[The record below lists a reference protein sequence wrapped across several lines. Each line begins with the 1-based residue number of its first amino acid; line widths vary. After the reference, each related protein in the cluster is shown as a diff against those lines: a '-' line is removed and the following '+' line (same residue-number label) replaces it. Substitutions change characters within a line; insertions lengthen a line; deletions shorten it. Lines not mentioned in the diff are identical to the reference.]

1 MNSRLSF
8 MTDFKILTEQF
19 ADIRILR
26 YQVPGFED
34 LNFEKKR
41 LVYFLS
47 QAALW
52 GRDIIYDQNYKH
64 NLFIRHNLENVY
76 KTYVGNRESKAFQA
90 FVVYLKRFWFS
101 NGIHHHYAMDKF
113 FPSCTSNEFKK
124 LLNSSDKAGYKYFNK
139 ETLEVFV
146 ENFTNLIFDPML
158 DAKRLSLDAENDLVL
173 NSACNFY
180 KDVNQ
185 QEAEEFYKNKNIPNP
200 KKPISLGLNSKL
212 VKENGQIKELVYKLG
227 EHYSA
232 AIGKMVFWLEKAVRF
247 TENEAQ
253 SKALQKLIDFYKSG
267 DLKDFD
273 DYSLAWLQDTESSV
287 DMIHG
292 FIETYGDPLGRKA
305 TYEALVSIRDDE
317 ATKRAE
323 TVSANANWFE
333 QKSSTSPKHKKE
345 KIHGVTA
352 KAIFVVMEAGDCSP
366 STPIGVNLPNADW
379 IRAEH
384 GSKSVSISNII
395 DAYDLASK
403 DSGVLE
409 EFAFSEEE
417 IELDKKQSSQA
428 SKLHVDL
435 HEIIG
440 HGSGKIESGV
450 AEPAETLKNYAS
462 TIEEARADLV
472 ALFFATDQKLVDLG
486 LMPDETTGI
495 CEYNSFIRSSLLTQ
509 LVRVEYGKDIEES
522 HMRNRQLI
530 AKWVFEKGRSENV
543 IERVK
548 KEGKTYFV
556 IRDYEKLRMLFGIL
570 LKEVQRIKSTGD
582 YQAAKDLVENYGVKV
597 DAELHEEVL
606 ERWKRLN
613 IAAYAGFLNPQY
625 SPIFDDHKMVDIK
638 ITYPDNFTNQ
648 MLYYSQH
655 YSSLI

>member
-1 MNSRLSF
+1 
-8 MTDFKILTEQF
+8 MTDFKIQTEQF
-19 ADIRILR
+19 ADVRILR
-26 YQVPGFED
+26 YQVPGFEN
-34 LNFEKKR
+34 LSFEKKR
-41 LVYFLS
+41 LIYFLS

-64 NLFIRHNLENVY
+64 NLLIRHNLENIY
-76 KTYVGNRESKAFQA
+76 KTYSGNRESDSFKA

-113 FPSCTSNEFKK
+113 FPACSREEFKELLNGSNEE
-124 LLNSSDKAGYKYFNK
+124 NYKFFAK
-139 ETLEVFV
+139 ESLEEFV
-146 ENFTNLIFDPML
+146 ALFTDLIFDPKL

-173 NSACNFY
+173 HSACNFY
-180 KDVNQ
+180 EGLTQV
-185 QEAEEFYKNKNIPNP
+185 EAEEFYKNQSVPNP

-212 VKENGQIKELVYKLG
+212 IKENGELKELTYKLG

-232 AIGKMVFWLEKAVRF
+232 AIGKMLFWLEKAVRF
-247 TENEAQ
+247 SENETQ
-253 SKALQKLIDFYKSG
+253 KKALQKLIDFYKSG

-273 DYSLAWLQDTESSV
+273 EYSLAWLQDTKSSV

-305 TYEALVSIRDDE
+305 TYEALVSIRDEE
-317 ATKRAE
+317 ASKRAK
-323 TVSANANWFE
+323 TVSGNANWFE
-333 QKSSTSPKHKKE
+333 QHSSTSPKHKKE
-345 KIHGVTA
+345 NIKGVTA

-384 GSKSVSISNII
+384 GSKSVTITNII

-409 EFAFSEEE
+409 EFAFSKEEV
-417 IELDKKQSSQA
+417 ELDKSRGSLA

-440 HGSGKIESGV
+440 HGSGKIEEGV
-450 AEPAETLKNYAS
+450 GEPSETLKNYAS

-472 ALFFATDQKLVDLG
+472 ALYFALDQKLIDLG
-486 LMPDETTGI
+486 LMPDKNTGI

-509 LVRVEYGKDIEES
+509 LVRVELGKDIEES

-530 AKWVFEKGRSENV
+530 AKWVLEKGSAEKV
-543 IERVK
+543 IDCVK

-556 IRDYEKLRMLFGIL
+556 IRDYEKLRILFGLL

-597 DAELHEEVL
+597 DLELHKEVL
-606 ERWKRLN
+606 ERWEKLN

-625 SPIFDDHKMVDIK
+625 SPIFDDHKMVDIE
-638 ITYPDNFTNQ
+638 ITYPDNFTDQ

>member
-1 MNSRLSF
+1 

-26 YQVPGFED
+26 YQVPEFEN

-64 NLFIRHNLENVY
+64 NLLIRHNLENIY
-76 KTYVGNRESKAFQA
+76 KTFSGNRESESFKA

-113 FPSCTSNEFKK
+113 FPTCSQDEFKEFI
-124 LLNSSDKAGYKYFNK
+124 NASDKDNYKFFNEEK
-139 ETLEVFV
+139 FDVFI
-146 ENFTNLIFDPML
+146 EEFTKLIFDSTL
-158 DAKRLSLDAENDLVL
+158 DAKRLSLDAENDLVI

-180 KDVNQ
+180 ENVTQ
-185 QEAEEFYKNKNIPNP
+185 EEAEEFYKNQKIPNP
-200 KKPISLGLNSKL
+200 QKPISLGLNSKL
-212 VKENGQIKELVYKLG
+212 IKENGEVKELTYKLG

-232 AIGKMVFWLEKAVRF
+232 AIGKMIFWLEKAVRF
-247 TENEAQ
+247 TENDAQ
-253 SKALQKLIDFYKSG
+253 TKALLKLIDFYKSG

-305 TYEALVSIRDDE
+305 TYEALVSICDVE
-317 ATKRAE
+317 ATKRAV
-323 TVSANANWFE
+323 TVSGNANWFE
-333 QKSSTSPKHKKE
+333 QHSSTSSKHKKE
-345 KIHGVTA
+345 NIQGVTA

-384 GSKSVSISNII
+384 GSKSVTITNII

-417 IELDKKQSSQA
+417 VDLDKSRGSQA

-440 HGSGKIESGV
+440 HGSGKIEAGV

-472 ALFFATDQKLVDLG
+472 ALYFAMDQKLIDLG
-486 LMPDETTGI
+486 LMPDEKTGI

-509 LVRVEYGKDIEES
+509 LVRVEFGKEIEES

-530 AKWVFEKGRSENV
+530 AKWVFEMGKEENI

-548 KEGKTYFV
+548 KEEKTYFV
-556 IRDYEKLRMLFGIL
+556 IRDYKKLRLLFGTL

-597 DAELHEEVL
+597 DLELHKEVL
-606 ERWKRLN
+606 ARWERLN

-625 SPIFDDHKMVDIK
+625 SPIFDDHKMVDIE
-638 ITYPDNFTNQ
+638 ITYPDNFTKQ

>member
-1 MNSRLSF
+1 

-26 YQVPGFED
+26 YQVPEFEN

-64 NLFIRHNLENVY
+64 NLLIRHNLENIY
-76 KTYVGNRESKAFQA
+76 KTFSGNRESESFKA

-113 FPSCTSNEFKK
+113 FPTCSQDEFKEFI
-124 LLNSSDKAGYKYFNK
+124 NASDKDNYKFFNEEK
-139 ETLEVFV
+139 FDVFI
-146 ENFTNLIFDPML
+146 EEFTKLIFDSTL
-158 DAKRLSLDAENDLVL
+158 DAKRLSLDAKNDLVI

-180 KDVNQ
+180 ENVTQ
-185 QEAEEFYKNKNIPNP
+185 EEAEEFYKNQKIPNP
-200 KKPISLGLNSKL
+200 QKPISLGLNSKL
-212 VKENGQIKELVYKLG
+212 IKENGEVKELTYKLG

-232 AIGKMVFWLEKAVRF
+232 AIGKMIFWLEKAVRF
-247 TENEAQ
+247 TENDAQ
-253 SKALQKLIDFYKSG
+253 TKALLKLIDFYKSG

-305 TYEALVSIRDDE
+305 TYEALVSICDVE
-317 ATKRAE
+317 ATKRAV
-323 TVSANANWFE
+323 TVSGNANWFE
-333 QKSSTSPKHKKE
+333 QHSSTSSKHKKE
-345 KIHGVTA
+345 NIQGVTA

-384 GSKSVSISNII
+384 GSKSVTITNII

-417 IELDKKQSSQA
+417 VDLDKSRGSQA

-440 HGSGKIESGV
+440 HGSGKIEAGV

-472 ALFFATDQKLVDLG
+472 ALYFAMDQKLIDLG
-486 LMPDETTGI
+486 LMPDEKTGI

-509 LVRVEYGKDIEES
+509 LVRVEFGKEIEES

-530 AKWVFEKGRSENV
+530 AKWVFEMGKEENI

-548 KEGKTYFV
+548 KEEKTYFV
-556 IRDYEKLRMLFGIL
+556 IRDYKKLRLFFGTL

-582 YQAAKDLVENYGVKV
+582 YQAAKDLVEDYGVKV
-597 DAELHEEVL
+597 DPELHKEVL

-625 SPIFDDHKMVDIK
+625 SPIFDDHKMVDIE
-638 ITYPDNFTNQ
+638 ITYPDNFTKQ

>member
-1 MNSRLSF
+1 
-8 MTDFKILTEQF
+8 MTDFKIQTEQF

-26 YQVPGFED
+26 YQVPEFEK
-34 LNFEKKR
+34 LSFEKKR

-52 GRDIIYDQNYKH
+52 GRDIIYDQNYKY
-64 NLFIRHNLENVY
+64 NLLIRHNLENVY
-76 KTYVGNRESKAFQA
+76 KTYTGNRESETFKA

-113 FPSCTSNEFKK
+113 FPTCSREEFKK
-124 LLNSSDKAGYKYFNK
+124 LLINSNKANYKFFAEEIFNDFI
-139 ETLEVFV
+139 EE
-146 ENFTNLIFDPML
+146 FTNLIFDPTL
-158 DAKRLSLDAENDLVL
+158 DAKRLSLDAENDLLL

-180 KDVNQ
+180 ENISQ
-185 QEAEEFYKNKNIPNP
+185 EEAEEFYNTKKVLNA

-212 VKENGQIKELVYKLG
+212 VKENGQIKELTYKIG

-232 AIGKMVFWLEKAVRF
+232 SIGKMVFWLEKAVRF
-247 TENEAQ
+247 AENDKQ
-253 SKALQKLIDFYKSG
+253 TKALQKLIDFYKSG
-267 DLKDFD
+267 ELKDFD

-287 DMIHG
+287 DIIHG

-305 TYEALVSIRDDE
+305 TYEALVSIRDEE

-323 TVSANANWFE
+323 TVSGNANWFE
-333 QKSSTSPKHKKE
+333 QNSSTFPKHKKE
-345 KIHGVTA
+345 KIEGVTA
-352 KAIFVVMEAGDCSP
+352 KAIFAVMEAGDCSP

-379 IRAEH
+379 IRAEY

-403 DSGVLE
+403 NSGVVE

-417 IELDKKQSSQA
+417 VELDKKYGSLA

-440 HGSGKIESGV
+440 HGSGKIEEGV
-450 AEPAETLKNYAS
+450 AEPAVTLKNYAS

-472 ALFFATDQKLVDLG
+472 ALYFAMDQKLIDLG
-486 LMPDETTGI
+486 LMPDKNTGV

-509 LVRVEYGKDIEES
+509 LVRVELGKDIEES

-530 AKWVFEKGRSENV
+530 AKWVFEKGNEENV

-548 KEGKTYFV
+548 KDGKTYFV
-556 IRDYEKLRMLFGIL
+556 IRDYKKLNILFGEL

-582 YQAAKDLVENYGVKV
+582 YEAAKNLVENYGVKV
-597 DAELHEEVL
+597 DVELHKEVL
-606 ERWKRLN
+606 LRWEKLN
-613 IAAYAGFLNPQY
+613 IAAYAGFINPQY
-625 SPIFDDHKMVDIK
+625 SPIFDEHKIVDVEIN
-638 ITYPDNFTNQ
+638 YPDDFTQQ
-648 MLYYSQH
+648 MLYYSQY

>member
-1 MNSRLSF
+1 

-26 YQVPGFED
+26 YQVPEFEN

-64 NLFIRHNLENVY
+64 NLLIRHNLENIY
-76 KTYVGNRESKAFQA
+76 KTFSGNRESESFKA

-113 FPSCTSNEFKK
+113 FPTCSQDEFKEFI
-124 LLNSSDKAGYKYFNK
+124 NASDKDNYKFFNEEK
-139 ETLEVFV
+139 FDVFI
-146 ENFTNLIFDPML
+146 EEFTKLIFDSTL
-158 DAKRLSLDAENDLVL
+158 DAKRLSLDAKNDLVI

-180 KDVNQ
+180 ENISQ
-185 QEAEEFYKNKNIPNP
+185 EEAEEFYKNQKIPNP
-200 KKPISLGLNSKL
+200 QKPISLGLNSKL
-212 VKENGQIKELVYKLG
+212 IKENGEVKELTYKLG

-232 AIGKMVFWLEKAVRF
+232 AIGKMIFWLEKAVRF
-247 TENEAQ
+247 TENDAQ
-253 SKALQKLIDFYKSG
+253 TKALLKLIDFYKSG

-305 TYEALVSIRDDE
+305 TYEALVSICDVE
-317 ATKRAE
+317 ATKRAV
-323 TVSANANWFE
+323 TVSGNANWFE
-333 QKSSTSPKHKKE
+333 QHSSTSSKHKKE
-345 KIHGVTA
+345 NIQGVTA

-384 GSKSVSISNII
+384 GSKSVTITNII

-417 IELDKKQSSQA
+417 VDLDKSRGSQA

-440 HGSGKIESGV
+440 HGSGKIEDGV

-472 ALFFATDQKLVDLG
+472 ALYFAMDQKLIDLG
-486 LMPDETTGI
+486 LMPDEKTGI

-509 LVRVEYGKDIEES
+509 LVRVEFGKEIEES

-530 AKWVFEKGRSENV
+530 AKWVFEMGKVENV

-548 KEGKTYFV
+548 KEENTYFV
-556 IRDYEKLRMLFGIL
+556 IRDYKKLRLLFGTL

-597 DAELHEEVL
+597 DPELHKEVL

-625 SPIFDDHKMVDIK
+625 SPIFDDHKMVDIE
-638 ITYPDNFTNQ
+638 ITYPDNFTKQ

>member
-1 MNSRLSF
+1 

-26 YQVPGFED
+26 YQVPEFEN

-64 NLFIRHNLENVY
+64 NLLIRHNLENIY
-76 KTYVGNRESKAFQA
+76 KTFSGNRESENFKA

-113 FPSCTSNEFKK
+113 FPTCSQDEFKEFI
-124 LLNSSDKAGYKYFNK
+124 NASDKDNYKFFNEEK
-139 ETLEVFV
+139 FDVFI
-146 ENFTNLIFDPML
+146 EEFTKLIFDSTL
-158 DAKRLSLDAENDLVL
+158 DAKRLSLDAENDLVI

-180 KDVNQ
+180 ENVTQ
-185 QEAEEFYKNKNIPNP
+185 EEAEEFYKNQKIPNP
-200 KKPISLGLNSKL
+200 QKPISLGLNSKL
-212 VKENGQIKELVYKLG
+212 IKENGEVKELTYKLG

-232 AIGKMVFWLEKAVRF
+232 AIGKMIFWLEKAVRF
-247 TENEAQ
+247 TENDAQ
-253 SKALQKLIDFYKSG
+253 TKALLKLIDFYKSG

-305 TYEALVSIRDDE
+305 TYEALVSICDVE
-317 ATKRAE
+317 ATKRAV
-323 TVSANANWFE
+323 TVSGNANWFE
-333 QKSSTSPKHKKE
+333 QHSSTSSKHKKE
-345 KIHGVTA
+345 NIQGVTA

-384 GSKSVSISNII
+384 GSKSVTITNII

-417 IELDKKQSSQA
+417 VDLDKSRGSQA

-440 HGSGKIESGV
+440 HGSGKIEDGV

-472 ALFFATDQKLVDLG
+472 ALYFAMDQKLIDLG
-486 LMPDETTGI
+486 LMPDEKTGI

-509 LVRVEYGKDIEES
+509 LVRVEFGKEIEES

-530 AKWVFEKGRSENV
+530 AKWVFEMGKVENV

-548 KEGKTYFV
+548 KEENTYFV
-556 IRDYEKLRMLFGIL
+556 IRDYKKLRLLFGTL

-597 DAELHEEVL
+597 DPELHKEVL

-625 SPIFDDHKMVDIK
+625 SPIFDDHKMVDIE
-638 ITYPDNFTNQ
+638 ITYPDNFTKQ

>member
-1 MNSRLSF
+1 

-26 YQVPGFED
+26 YQVPEFEN

-64 NLFIRHNLENVY
+64 NLLIRHNLENIY
-76 KTYVGNRESKAFQA
+76 KTFSGNRERESFKA

-113 FPSCTSNEFKK
+113 FPTCSQDEFKEFI
-124 LLNSSDKAGYKYFNK
+124 NASDKDNYKFFNEEK
-139 ETLEVFV
+139 FDVFI
-146 ENFTNLIFDPML
+146 EKFTKLIFDSTL
-158 DAKRLSLDAENDLVL
+158 DAKRLSLDTKNDLVI

-180 KDVNQ
+180 ENISQ
-185 QEAEEFYKNKNIPNP
+185 EEAEEFYKNQKIPNP
-200 KKPISLGLNSKL
+200 QKPISLGLNSKL
-212 VKENGQIKELVYKLG
+212 IKENGEVKELTYKLG

-232 AIGKMVFWLEKAVRF
+232 AIGKMIFWLEKAVRF
-247 TENEAQ
+247 TENDAQ
-253 SKALQKLIDFYKSG
+253 TKALLKLIDFYKSG

-273 DYSLAWLQDTESSV
+273 DFSLAWLQDTESSV

-305 TYEALVSIRDDE
+305 TYEALVSICDVE
-317 ATKRAE
+317 ATKRAV
-323 TVSANANWFE
+323 TVSGNANWFE
-333 QKSSTSPKHKKE
+333 QHSSTSSKHKKE
-345 KIHGVTA
+345 NIQGVTA

-384 GSKSVSISNII
+384 GSKSVTITNII

-417 IELDKKQSSQA
+417 VDLDKSRGSQA

-440 HGSGKIESGV
+440 HGSGKIEDGV

-472 ALFFATDQKLVDLG
+472 ALYFATDQKLIDLG
-486 LMPDETTGI
+486 LMPDEKTGI

-509 LVRVEYGKDIEES
+509 LVRVEFGKEIEES

-530 AKWVFEKGRSENV
+530 AKWVFEMGKEENI

-548 KEGKTYFV
+548 KEEKTYFV
-556 IRDYEKLRMLFGIL
+556 IRDYKKLRLLFGTL

-597 DAELHEEVL
+597 DPELHKEVL

-625 SPIFDDHKMVDIK
+625 SPIFDDHKMVDIE
-638 ITYPDNFTNQ
+638 ITYPDNFTKQ

>member
-1 MNSRLSF
+1 MV
-8 MTDFKILTEQF
+8 I
-19 ADIRILR
+19 
-26 YQVPGFED
+26 
-34 LNFEKKR
+34 
-41 LVYFLS
+41 
-47 QAALW
+47 
-52 GRDIIYDQNYKH
+52 
-64 NLFIRHNLENVY
+64 
-76 KTYVGNRESKAFQA
+76 
-90 FVVYLKRFWFS
+90 
-101 NGIHHHYAMDKF
+101 
-113 FPSCTSNEFKK
+113 
-124 LLNSSDKAGYKYFNK
+124 
-139 ETLEVFV
+139 
-146 ENFTNLIFDPML
+146 
-158 DAKRLSLDAENDLVL
+158 

-180 KDVNQ
+180 ENVTQ
-185 QEAEEFYKNKNIPNP
+185 EEAEEFYKNQKVPNP
-200 KKPISLGLNSKL
+200 KKPIALGLNSKL
-212 VKENGQIKELVYKLG
+212 IKENGEVKELTYKLG

-232 AIGKMVFWLEKAVRF
+232 AIGKMIFWLEKAVRF
-247 TENEAQ
+247 TENDAQ
-253 SKALQKLIDFYKSG
+253 TKALLKLIDFYKSG

-305 TYEALVSIRDDE
+305 TYEALVSICDVE
-317 ATKRAE
+317 ATKRAV
-323 TVSANANWFE
+323 TVSGNANWFE
-333 QKSSTSPKHKKE
+333 QHSSTSSKHKKE
-345 KIHGVTA
+345 NIQGVTA

-384 GSKSVSISNII
+384 GSKSVTITNII

-417 IELDKKQSSQA
+417 VDLDKSRGSQA

-440 HGSGKIESGV
+440 HGSGKIEDGV

-472 ALFFATDQKLVDLG
+472 ALYFAMDQKLIDLG
-486 LMPDETTGI
+486 LMPDEKTGI

-509 LVRVEYGKDIEES
+509 LVRVEFGKEIEES

-530 AKWVFEKGRSENV
+530 AKWVFEMGKEENV

-548 KEGKTYFV
+548 KEEKTYFV
-556 IRDYEKLRMLFGIL
+556 IRDYEKLRLLFGTL

-597 DAELHEEVL
+597 DPELHKEVL

-625 SPIFDDHKMVDIK
+625 SPIFDDHKMVDIE
-638 ITYPDNFTNQ
+638 ITYPDNFTKQ

>member
-1 MNSRLSF
+1 

-26 YQVPGFED
+26 YQVPEFEK
-34 LNFEKKR
+34 LSFEKKR
-41 LVYFLS
+41 LAYFLS

-64 NLFIRHNLENVY
+64 NLLIRHTLENVY
-76 KTYVGNRESKAFQA
+76 KTYSGNRESEAFKAF
-90 FVVYLKRFWFS
+90 VIYLKRFWFS

-113 FPSCTSNEFKK
+113 FPTCSKDELVKI
-124 LLNSSDKAGYKYFNK
+124 LNASDKENYKFFA
-139 ETLEVFV
+139 EESLEEFVLHFADLVF
-146 ENFTNLIFDPML
+146 DSSL
-158 DAKRLSLDAENDLVL
+158 DAKRLSLDAKNDLVR

-180 KDVNQ
+180 ENISQ
-185 QEAEEFYKNKNIPNP
+185 EEAEDFFQKQKVPNP
-200 KKPISLGLNSKL
+200 QKPISLGLNSKL
-212 VKENGQIKELVYKLG
+212 IKENGEVKELTYKLG
-227 EHYSA
+227 GHYSA

-247 TENEAQ
+247 TENDAQ
-253 SKALQKLIDFYKSG
+253 TKALQKLIDFYKSG
-267 DLKDFD
+267 SLEDFD

-292 FIETYGDPLGRKA
+292 FIETYGDPLGKKA
-305 TYEALVSIRDDE
+305 TYEALVSIRDED
-317 ATKRAE
+317 ATKRAK
-323 TVSANANWFE
+323 TVSDNANWFE
-333 QKSSTSPKHKKE
+333 QHSSTFSKHKKE
-345 KIHGVTA
+345 NIKGVTA

-379 IRAEH
+379 IRAEY

-409 EFAFSEEE
+409 EFAYSKEEV
-417 IELDKKQSSQA
+417 ELDKNQGSLA

-440 HGSGKIESGV
+440 HGSGKIEEGV
-450 AEPAETLKNYAS
+450 GEPAETLKNYAS

-472 ALFFATDQKLVDLG
+472 ALYFATDKKLVDLG
-486 LMPDETTGI
+486 LMPDEKTGI

-509 LVRVEYGKDIEES
+509 LVRVELGKDIEES

-530 AKWVFEKGRSENV
+530 AKWVFEKGKSENV
-543 IERVK
+543 IERVIN
-548 KEGKTYFV
+548 EGKTYFH
-556 IRDYEKLRMLFGIL
+556 IRDYEKLRLLFGEL
-570 LKEVQRIKSTGD
+570 LKEVQRIKSAGD

-597 DAELHEEVL
+597 DPDLHQEVL
-606 ERWKRLN
+606 MRWKKLN

-625 SPIFDDHKMVDIK
+625 SPIFDAHKMVDIE
-638 ITYPDNFTNQ
+638 ISYPDDFTNQ

>member
-1 MNSRLSF
+1 

-26 YQVPGFED
+26 YQVPEFEN

-64 NLFIRHNLENVY
+64 NLLIRHNLENIY
-76 KTYVGNRESKAFQA
+76 KTFSGNRESESFKA

-113 FPSCTSNEFKK
+113 FPTCSQDEFKEFI
-124 LLNSSDKAGYKYFNK
+124 NASDKDNYKFFNEEK
-139 ETLEVFV
+139 FDVFI
-146 ENFTNLIFDPML
+146 EEFTKLIFDSTL
-158 DAKRLSLDAENDLVL
+158 DAKRLSLDAKNDLVI

-180 KDVNQ
+180 ENVTQ
-185 QEAEEFYKNKNIPNP
+185 EEAEEFYKNQKIPNP
-200 KKPISLGLNSKL
+200 QKPISLGLNSKL
-212 VKENGQIKELVYKLG
+212 IKENGEVKELTYKLG

-232 AIGKMVFWLEKAVRF
+232 AIGKMIFWLEKAVRF
-247 TENEAQ
+247 TENDAQ
-253 SKALQKLIDFYKSG
+253 TKALLKLIDFYKSG

-305 TYEALVSIRDDE
+305 TYEALVSICDVE
-317 ATKRAE
+317 ATKRAV
-323 TVSANANWFE
+323 TVSGNANWFE
-333 QKSSTSPKHKKE
+333 QHSSTSSKHKKE
-345 KIHGVTA
+345 NIQGVTA

-384 GSKSVSISNII
+384 GSKSVTITNII

-417 IELDKKQSSQA
+417 VDLDKSRGSQA

-440 HGSGKIESGV
+440 HGSGKIEDGV

-472 ALFFATDQKLVDLG
+472 ALYFTMDQKLIDLG
-486 LMPDETTGI
+486 LMPDEKTGI

-509 LVRVEYGKDIEES
+509 LVRVEFGKEIEES

-530 AKWVFEKGRSENV
+530 AKWVFEMGKEENV

-548 KEGKTYFV
+548 KEEKTYFV
-556 IRDYEKLRMLFGIL
+556 IRDYEKLRLLFGTL

-597 DAELHEEVL
+597 DLELHKEVL
-606 ERWKRLN
+606 ARWERLN

-625 SPIFDDHKMVDIK
+625 SPIFDDHKMVDIE
-638 ITYPDNFTNQ
+638 ITYPDNFTKQ

>member
-1 MNSRLSF
+1 

-26 YQVPGFED
+26 YQVPGFEK
-34 LNFEKKR
+34 LSFEKKR
-41 LVYFLS
+41 LAYFLS

-64 NLFIRHNLENVY
+64 NLLIRHNLENVY
-76 KTYVGNRESKAFQA
+76 KTYSGNRESDAFKA

-113 FPSCTSNEFKK
+113 FPECSKTEFAN
-124 LLNSSDKAGYKYFNK
+124 LLNSSDKENYKFFN
-139 ETLEVFV
+139 EELPDVFI
-146 ENFTNLIFDPML
+146 EEFTKLIFDSKL

-180 KDVNQ
+180 EDITQ
-185 QEAEEFYKNKNIPNP
+185 EEAESFYQNQKVPNSN
-200 KKPISLGLNSKL
+200 KPISLGLNSKL
-212 VKENGQIKELVYKLG
+212 IKENGELKELTYKLG

-232 AIGKMVFWLEKAVRF
+232 AIGKMVFWLEKAVCF
-247 TENEAQ
+247 TENDAQ
-253 SKALQKLIDFYKSG
+253 KKALQKLIDFYKSG
-267 DLKDFD
+267 NLEDFD

-305 TYEALVSIRDDE
+305 TYEALVSIRDEE

-323 TVSANANWFE
+323 TVSSNANWFE
-333 QKSSTSPKHKKE
+333 QHSSTSPEHKKE
-345 KIHGVTA
+345 NIKGVTA

-379 IRAEH
+379 IRTEH
-384 GSKSVSISNII
+384 GSKSVSITNII

-409 EFAFSEEE
+409 EFAFLNEEV
-417 IELDKKQSSQA
+417 ELDKAYGSLA

-440 HGSGKIESGV
+440 HGSGKIEDGV
-450 AEPAETLKNYAS
+450 GEPSETLKNYAS

-472 ALFFATDQKLVDLG
+472 ALYFARDQKLVDLG
-486 LMPDETTGI
+486 LMPDEKTGI

-509 LVRVEYGKDIEES
+509 LVRVDLGKDIEES

-530 AKWVFEKGRSENV
+530 AKWVYEKGEEENV

-548 KEGKTYFV
+548 REGKTYFV
-556 IRDYEKLRMLFGIL
+556 IRDYEKLRLLFGVL

-582 YQAAKDLVENYGVKV
+582 YQAAKDLVESYGVKV
-597 DAELHEEVL
+597 DPELHKEVL
-606 ERWKRLN
+606 MRWKKLN

-625 SPIFDDHKMVDIK
+625 SPIFDEHKMVDIEVS
-638 ITYPDNFTNQ
+638 YPDNFTKQ

>member
-1 MNSRLSF
+1 
-8 MTDFKILTEQF
+8 MTDFKIRTEQF

-26 YQVPGFED
+26 YQVPGFEN

-41 LVYFLS
+41 LIYFLS

-64 NLFIRHNLENVY
+64 NLLIRHNLENVY
-76 KTYVGNRESKAFQA
+76 KTYSGNRKSESFKA

-113 FPSCTSNEFKK
+113 FPTCSQEKFKE
-124 LLNSSDKAGYKYFNK
+124 LLNSSNK
-139 ETLEVFV
+139 ENYKFFAKESLEEFV
-146 ENFTNLIFDPML
+146 TNFTTLIFDPEL
-158 DAKRLSLDAENDLVL
+158 DAKRLSLDAENDLVQ

-180 KDVNQ
+180 ENITQAEV
-185 QEAEEFYKNKNIPNP
+185 EEFYKNQQVPNP

-212 VKENGQIKELVYKLG
+212 IKENGEIRELTYRLG

-232 AIGKMVFWLEKAVRF
+232 AIGKMIFWLEKAVRF
-247 TENEAQ
+247 AENEAQ
-253 SKALQKLIDFYKSG
+253 EKAVQKLIDFYKSG

-273 DYSLAWLQDTESSV
+273 EYSLAWLQDTESSV

-305 TYEALVSIRDDE
+305 TYEALVSIRDEE

-323 TVSANANWFE
+323 TVSGNANWFE
-333 QKSSTSPKHKKE
+333 QHSSTSSKHKKE
-345 KIHGVTA
+345 NIQGVTA

-384 GSKSVSISNII
+384 GSKSVSITNII

-409 EFAFSEEE
+409 EFAFSKEE
-417 IELDKKQSSQA
+417 IKLDKNQGSLA

-440 HGSGKIESGV
+440 HGSGKIEEGIG
-450 AEPAETLKNYAS
+450 EPAETLKNYAS

-472 ALFFATDQKLVDLG
+472 ALYFAMDQKLVDLG
-486 LMPDETTGI
+486 LMPDEKTGV

-509 LVRVEYGKDIEES
+509 LVRVEFGKDIEES

-530 AKWVFEKGRSENV
+530 AKWVFEKGRSEKV

-556 IRDYEKLRMLFGIL
+556 IRDYEKLRLLFGSL

-582 YQAAKDLVENYGVKV
+582 YKAAKDLVENYGVKV
-597 DAELHEEVL
+597 NPELHQEVL
-606 ERWKRLN
+606 ARWKRLN
-613 IAAYAGFLNPQY
+613 IAAYAGFLNPHY
-625 SPIFDDHKMVDIK
+625 SPIFADHKMVDIE
-638 ITYPDNFTNQ
+638 ITYPDNFTKQ

>member
-1 MNSRLSF
+1 

-26 YQVPGFED
+26 YQVPEFEN

-64 NLFIRHNLENVY
+64 NLLIRHNLENIY
-76 KTYVGNRESKAFQA
+76 KTFSGNRESESFKA

-113 FPSCTSNEFKK
+113 FPTCSQEEFEE
-124 LLNSSDKAGYKYFNK
+124 LLNASNK
-139 ETLEVFV
+139 ENYKLFDKESLEEFIAR
-146 ENFTNLIFDPML
+146 FTVLIFDPEL
-158 DAKRLSLDAENDLVL
+158 DAKRLSLDAENDLVI

-180 KDVNQ
+180 ENISQ
-185 QEAEEFYKNKNIPNP
+185 EEAEGFYKNQKVPNP

-212 VKENGQIKELVYKLG
+212 IKENGEVKELTYKLG

-232 AIGKMVFWLEKAVRF
+232 AIGKMIFWLEKAVRF
-247 TENEAQ
+247 TENDAQ
-253 SKALQKLIDFYKSG
+253 TKALLKLIDFYKSG

-305 TYEALVSIRDDE
+305 TYEALVSIRDEE

-333 QKSSTSPKHKKE
+333 QNSSTSTKHKKKE
-345 KIHGVTA
+345 IKGVTA

-384 GSKSVSISNII
+384 GSKSVTITNII

-417 IELDKKQSSQA
+417 VDLDKSRGSQA

-440 HGSGKIESGV
+440 HGSGKIEDGV
-450 AEPAETLKNYAS
+450 AELAETLKNYAS

-472 ALFFATDQKLVDLG
+472 ALYFAMDQKLIDLG
-486 LMPDETTGI
+486 LMPDEKTGI

-509 LVRVEYGKDIEES
+509 LVRVEFGKEIEES

-530 AKWVFEKGRSENV
+530 AKWVFEKGKEDNV

-548 KEGKTYFV
+548 KEENTYFV
-556 IRDYEKLRMLFGIL
+556 IRDYEKLRLLFGTL

-597 DAELHEEVL
+597 DPELHKEVL
-606 ERWKRLN
+606 ARWKRLN

-625 SPIFDDHKMVDIK
+625 SPIFDAHKMVDIE
-638 ITYPDNFTNQ
+638 ITYPDNFTKQ

>member
-1 MNSRLSF
+1 

-26 YQVPGFED
+26 YQVPEFEN

-64 NLFIRHNLENVY
+64 NLLIRHNLENIY
-76 KTYVGNRESKAFQA
+76 KTFSGNRESESFKA

-113 FPSCTSNEFKK
+113 FPTCSQDEFKEFI
-124 LLNSSDKAGYKYFNK
+124 NASDKDNYKFFNEEK
-139 ETLEVFV
+139 FDVFI
-146 ENFTNLIFDPML
+146 EEFTKLIFDSTL
-158 DAKRLSLDAENDLVL
+158 DAKRLSLDAENDLVI

-180 KDVNQ
+180 ENVTQ
-185 QEAEEFYKNKNIPNP
+185 EEAEEFYKNQKIPNP
-200 KKPISLGLNSKL
+200 QKPISLGLNSKL
-212 VKENGQIKELVYKLG
+212 IKKNGEVKELTYKLG

-232 AIGKMVFWLEKAVRF
+232 AIGKMIFWLEKAVRF

-253 SKALQKLIDFYKSG
+253 TKALLKLIDFYKSG

-305 TYEALVSIRDDE
+305 TYEALVSICDVE
-317 ATKRAE
+317 ATKRAV
-323 TVSANANWFE
+323 TVSGNANWFE
-333 QKSSTSPKHKKE
+333 QHSSTSSKHKKE
-345 KIHGVTA
+345 NIQGVTA

-384 GSKSVSISNII
+384 GSKSVTITNII

-417 IELDKKQSSQA
+417 VDLDKSRGSQA

-440 HGSGKIESGV
+440 HGSGKIEAGV

-472 ALFFATDQKLVDLG
+472 ALYFAMDQKLIDLG
-486 LMPDETTGI
+486 LMPDEKTGI

-509 LVRVEYGKDIEES
+509 LVRVEFGKEIEES

-530 AKWVFEKGRSENV
+530 AKWVFEMGKEENI

-548 KEGKTYFV
+548 KEEKTYFV
-556 IRDYEKLRMLFGIL
+556 IRDYKKLRLLFGTL

-582 YQAAKDLVENYGVKV
+582 YQAANDLVEDYGVKV
-597 DAELHEEVL
+597 DPELHKEVL

-625 SPIFDDHKMVDIK
+625 SPIFDDHKMVDIE
-638 ITYPDNFTNQ
+638 ITYPDNFTKQ

>member
-1 MNSRLSF
+1 

-26 YQVPGFED
+26 YQVPEFEN

-64 NLFIRHNLENVY
+64 NLLIRHNLENIY
-76 KTYVGNRESKAFQA
+76 KTFSGNRESESFKA

-113 FPSCTSNEFKK
+113 FPTCSQEEFEE
-124 LLNSSDKAGYKYFNK
+124 LLNASNK
-139 ETLEVFV
+139 ENYKLFDKESLE
-146 ENFTNLIFDPML
+146 EFTARFTVLIFDPEL
-158 DAKRLSLDAENDLVL
+158 DAKRLSLDAENDLVI

-180 KDVNQ
+180 ENISQ
-185 QEAEEFYKNKNIPNP
+185 EEAEEFYKNQRVPNP

-212 VKENGQIKELVYKLG
+212 IKENGEVKELIYKLG

-232 AIGKMVFWLEKAVRF
+232 AIGKMIFWLEKAVRF
-247 TENEAQ
+247 TENDAQ
-253 SKALQKLIDFYKSG
+253 TKALLKLIDFYKSG

-292 FIETYGDPLGRKA
+292 FIEIYGDPLGRKA
-305 TYEALVSIRDDE
+305 TYEALVSIRDEE
-317 ATKRAE
+317 ATKRAV

-333 QKSSTSPKHKKE
+333 QNSSTSTKHKKKE
-345 KIHGVTA
+345 IKGVTA

-384 GSKSVSISNII
+384 GSKSVTITNII

-403 DSGVLE
+403 DNGVLE

-417 IELDKKQSSQA
+417 VDLDKSRGSQA

-440 HGSGKIESGV
+440 HGSGKIEDGV

-472 ALFFATDQKLVDLG
+472 ALYFAMDQKLIDLG
-486 LMPDETTGI
+486 LMPDEKTGI

-509 LVRVEYGKDIEES
+509 LVRVEFGKEIEES

-530 AKWVFEKGRSENV
+530 AKWVFEMGKVENI

-548 KEGKTYFV
+548 KEENTYFV
-556 IRDYEKLRMLFGIL
+556 IRDYKKLRLLFGNL

-582 YQAAKDLVENYGVKV
+582 YHAAKDLVENYGVKV
-597 DAELHEEVL
+597 DPELHKEVL

-625 SPIFDDHKMVDIK
+625 SPIFDAHKMVDIE
-638 ITYPDNFTNQ
+638 ITYPDNFTKQ